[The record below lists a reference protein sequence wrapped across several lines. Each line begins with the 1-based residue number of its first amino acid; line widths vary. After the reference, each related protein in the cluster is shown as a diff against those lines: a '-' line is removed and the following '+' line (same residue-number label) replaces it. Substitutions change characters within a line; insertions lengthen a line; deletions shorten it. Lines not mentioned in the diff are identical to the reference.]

1 MQGEEAQHVE
11 DAAIGGAASAGP
23 AAGGRVGAELHVA
36 DVGGHDVGAAVE
48 RGIVPDLAVT
58 RGDVAHGL
66 VPLSAE
72 HGGLLASGASCA
84 AAGGD
89 AAADVL

>member
-11 DAAIGGAASAGP
+11 DAAIGWAASAGP
-23 AAGGRVGAELHVA
+23 AAGGRVGALLHVA
-36 DVGGHDVGAAVE
+36 DVRGHDVGAAVE

-58 RGDVAHGL
+58 PGDVAHGL
-66 VPLSAE
+66 VPLPAE
-72 HGGLLASGASCA
+72 HGGLLASRASCA
-84 AAGGD
+84 AAGRD